1 MSNSIAHNTTETYKH
16 LKVKLG
22 DIYLF
27 DDFFVGEFDEGVDIN
42 FRNFSDISEI
52 VKTYFE
58 NRPFGFI
65 SNRVNSYSLNL
76 NDAELFNES
85 FPNLKAYAVVAYNSM
100 TEKVFEIENYF
111 FKFNRQEFKD
121 IDEAIS
127 WIKNLSCAN

>member
-42 FRNFSDISEI
+42 FRNYSDISEI

-65 SNRVNSYSLNL
+65 SNRV
-76 NDAELFNES
+76 
-85 FPNLKAYAVVAYNSM
+85 
-100 TEKVFEIENYF
+100 THIH
-111 FKFNRQEFKD
+111 
-121 IDEAIS
+121 
-127 WIKNLSCAN
+127 